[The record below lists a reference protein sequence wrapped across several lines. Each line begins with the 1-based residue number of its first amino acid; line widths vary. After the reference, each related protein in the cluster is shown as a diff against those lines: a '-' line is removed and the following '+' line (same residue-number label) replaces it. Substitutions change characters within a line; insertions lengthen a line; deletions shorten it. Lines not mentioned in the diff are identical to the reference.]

1 MTFITAINQSTP
13 SSDSQSRDPAKIM
26 GKDDFL
32 NLLVTQLQHQD
43 PLNPAESTEFTA
55 QLAQFSSLEQLNNI
69 NDNLKNME
77 LFQTSVTNSQ
87 AVSYI
92 GKEIT
97 AKGNTVQLESG
108 HPVNCQFELEANAAL
123 AVINVYNVQGGFVK
137 SFETGPLDYGRQY
150 AAWDGTDRYGNP
162 VSGGLY
168 RFEVQAVD
176 ANNQNIN
183 VTPLMSSVVTG
194 VSFKD
199 HTVSLITG
207 LQRIAIDDVIDISE
221 MKTQLDNAGTLE
233 METKSNN
240 YISGGL

>member
-1 MTFITAINQSTP
+1 MTYITPIGSSASTSDTQSSAP
-13 SSDSQSRDPAKIM
+13 IKIL

-77 LFQTSVTNSQ
+77 LFQTSVTNAQ

-97 AKGNTVQLESG
+97 AKGNSVQLESAQ
-108 HPVNCQFELEANAAL
+108 PAELNFELADNAAMT
-123 AVINVYNVQGGFVK
+123 AISVYNVNGGFVK
-137 SFETGPLDYGRQY
+137 SFETGPLNSGRQSV
-150 AAWDGTDRYGNP
+150 AWDGTDRNGNP
-162 VSGGLY
+162 VSAGLY

-176 ANNQNIN
+176 TDNQSLS

-199 HTVSLITG
+199 QTASLITG
-207 LQRIAIDDVIDISE
+207 LGTIAIDDVIAVSE
-221 MKTQLDNAGTLE
+221 VQSQPDTVTTE
-233 METKSNN
+233 IETNSTELIN
-240 YISGGL
+240 GGL

>member
-1 MTFITAINQSTP
+1 MMSITPIDSSAVSTETQT
-13 SSDSQSRDPAKIM
+13 SASAEIL

-97 AKGNTVQLESG
+97 A
-108 HPVNCQFELEANAAL
+108 
-123 AVINVYNVQGGFVK
+123 
-137 SFETGPLDYGRQY
+137 
-150 AAWDGTDRYGNP
+150 
-162 VSGGLY
+162 
-168 RFEVQAVD
+168 
-176 ANNQNIN
+176 
-183 VTPLMSSVVTG
+183 
-194 VSFKD
+194 
-199 HTVSLITG
+199 
-207 LQRIAIDDVIDISE
+207 
-221 MKTQLDNAGTLE
+221 
-233 METKSNN
+233 
-240 YISGGL
+240 

>member
-1 MTFITAINQSTP
+1 MTTITPIDSSTVSAETQTSAP
-13 SSDSQSRDPAKIM
+13 NEIL

-55 QLAQFSSLEQLNNI
+55 QFSSLEKLNNI

-97 AKGNTVQLESG
+97 ASGNTVQLESG
-108 HPVNCQFELEANAAL
+108 QSAECHFELADNAAL
-123 AVINVYNVQGGFVK
+123 AVISVYDANGGFVT
-137 SFETGPLDYGRQY
+137 SFETGPLDAGRQS
-150 AAWDGTDRYGNP
+150 AAWDGTDRNGNLALP
-162 VSGGLY
+162 GIY

-176 ANNQNIN
+176 ANNQELM
-183 VTPLMSSVVTG
+183 VTPVISAVVSG

-199 HTVSLITG
+199 QTASLITD
-207 LQRIAIDDVIDISE
+207 LQTIAIDDVMAVSE
-221 MKTQLDNAGTLE
+221 VQAPP
-233 METKSNN
+233 ETATPEIETNSNEIIN
-240 YISGGL
+240 GGL

>member
-1 MTFITAINQSTP
+1 MTFITATDTSIQ
-13 SSDSQSRDPAKIM
+13 SSDTQSRDPAQIM
-26 GKDDFL
+26 GKNDFL

-55 QLAQFSSLEQLNNI
+55 QLAQFSSLEQLSNI

-97 AKGNTVQLESG
+97 ARGNTVQLESG
-108 HPVNCQFELEANAAL
+108 QKAECHFELADRAAL
-123 AVINVYNVQGGFVK
+123 AVISIYDASGSFVT
-137 SFETGPLDYGRQY
+137 SFETGPLNFGRQS
-150 AAWDGTDRYGNP
+150 AAWDGTDRDGNLAAP
-162 VSGGLY
+162 GIY

-176 ANNQNIN
+176 ANNHDLS
-183 VTPLMSSVVTG
+183 VTPVISAVVSG

-199 HTVSLITG
+199 QTASLITG
-207 LQRIAIDDVIDISE
+207 LQTIAIDDVVAVSE
-221 MKTQLDNAGTLE
+221 VQSPP
-233 METKSNN
+233 ETVTSEIETNSNEIIN
-240 YISGGL
+240 GGL

>member
-1 MTFITAINQSTP
+1 MTSITPIDSSTQGAETQTRAP
-13 SSDSQSRDPAKIM
+13 VEIL
-26 GKDDFL
+26 GKNDFL

-43 PLNPAESTEFTA
+43 PLNPADSTEFTA

-77 LFQTSVTNSQ
+77 LFQTSMTNSQ

-108 HPVNCQFELEANAAL
+108 RPAECQFELEANAAL
-123 AVINVYNVQGGFVK
+123 ATISVYNVNGGFVK
-137 SFETGPLDYGRQY
+137 SFETGPLNSGRQS
-150 AAWDGTDRYGNP
+150 AAWDGTDRNGSP
-162 VSGGLY
+162 VSAGLY

-176 ANNQNIN
+176 ADNQGVS
-183 VTPLMSSVVTG
+183 VTPLMRSVVTG

-199 HTVSLITG
+199 QTASLITD
-207 LQRIAIDDVIDISE
+207 LQTIAIDDVIAVSE
-221 MKTQLDNAGTLE
+221 GQSQPDSVTPE
-233 METKSNN
+233 IETNSNELIN
-240 YISGGL
+240 GGL

>member
-1 MTFITAINQSTP
+1 MTSITPIDSSAPSTETQTSAP
-13 SSDSQSRDPAKIM
+13 DEIL
-26 GKDDFL
+26 GKNDFL

-55 QLAQFSSLEQLNNI
+55 QLAQFSSLEQLSNI

-97 AKGNTVQLESG
+97 ARGNTVQLESG
-108 HPVNCQFELEANAAL
+108 QPAECHFELADNAAL
-123 AVINVYNVQGGFVK
+123 AVISVYDANGGFVT
-137 SFETGPLDYGRQY
+137 SFETGPLNFGRQS
-150 AAWDGTDRYGNP
+150 AAWDGTDRDGNLAGP
-162 VSGGLY
+162 GIY

-176 ANNQNIN
+176 TNNQDLS
-183 VTPLMSSVVTG
+183 VTPMISAVVSG

-199 HTVSLITG
+199 QTASLITG
-207 LQRIAIDDVIDISE
+207 LQTIAIDDVIAVS
-221 MKTQLDNAGTLE
+221 KVQSQP
-233 METKSNN
+233 ETVTPEIETNSNEIIN
-240 YISGGL
+240 GGL